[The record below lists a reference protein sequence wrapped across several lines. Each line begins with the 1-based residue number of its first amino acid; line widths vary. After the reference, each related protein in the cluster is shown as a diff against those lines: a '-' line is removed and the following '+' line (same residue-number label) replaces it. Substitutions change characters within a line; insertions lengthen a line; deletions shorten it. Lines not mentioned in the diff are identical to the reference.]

1 MFYLKVLEITALYTI
16 LVLGVYLLTGL
27 TGLFSLGQGAFVS
40 IGAYT
45 AAVAYMRFGV
55 PFPLSLLSA
64 VLMGALLGFIVGIPT
79 LRLRRDY
86 FLLVT
91 FGLSEMVR
99 AALLHLAQLTGGALG
114 MAGMPKKVGLPLI
127 LGSIVVITF
136 ITYSLKRTRFGR
148 NCIAVRDDELAAGTM
163 GINVYGQKMR
173 VFVISSAITAY
184 GGALYAFNIL
194 FIEPNLFN
202 WLESGRLIII
212 TFVGGLNSIAGVIAA
227 SAIYYSFGEFFRFID
242 VWRDVLLALVVILVV
257 IFRPGGLFQGI
268 EVLPGKL
275 VRLVTGR
282 HGEGR

>member
-1 MFYLKVLEITALYTI
+1 MFYLKVLEITSLYTI
-16 LVLGVYLLTGL
+16 MVLGVYLMTGL

-45 AAVAYMRFGV
+45 AAVAHMRFGV
-55 PFPLSLLSA
+55 PFPVALALAVVMGA
-64 VLMGALLGFIVGIPT
+64 VLGFLVGIPT

-114 MAGMPKKVGLPLI
+114 MAGMPRKVGLPLI
-127 LGSIVVITF
+127 LVSIVVITF

-148 NCIAVRDDELAAGTM
+148 DCIAIRDDELAASMM
-163 GINVYGQKMR
+163 GINVYAHKIK
-173 VFVISSAITAY
+173 VFMISSAITAY

-202 WLESGRLIII
+202 WLESGKLIII
-212 TFVGGLNSIAGVIAA
+212 TFVGGLNSIAGVIVA
-227 SAIYYSFGEFFRFID
+227 STIYYSFGEFFRFID
-242 VWRDVLLALVVILVV
+242 VWRDVLLAIVVVLVV
-257 IFRPGGLFQGI
+257 IFRPGGLLQGL
-268 EVLPGKL
+268 ELLPS
-275 VRLVTGR
+275 RLKALRRGR
-282 HGEGR
+282 